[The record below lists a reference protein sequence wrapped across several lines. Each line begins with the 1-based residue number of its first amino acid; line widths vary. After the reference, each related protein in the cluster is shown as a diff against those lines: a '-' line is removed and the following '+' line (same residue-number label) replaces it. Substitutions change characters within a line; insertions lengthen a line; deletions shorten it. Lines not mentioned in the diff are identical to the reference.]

1 MGEAGSRPGSLP
13 ASAAG
18 ADDLLRA
25 VRRIGGALHTFGA
38 AFEPGWTGEL
48 RTELAWLLDL
58 LGREPGYRR
67 RSSRLLAALDSLSD
81 TGSESPGMLAGH
93 AGAPKAR
100 ALLERQLTL
109 ARTRTHTALLQELRT
124 ARLHALAD
132 RMTLLS
138 GEVPL
143 LDEVAG
149 RGGGALVQHA
159 AGALGALAA
168 AAERLPLARAAEP
181 YGGDGLHRLAVLP
194 AARSASPPTP
204 TRCWRRTTSPGTA
217 SGCWRSGPAT
227 RWRCAGCRPPSWTGW
242 TRCSTATGTPRTPP
256 PPPPPRPARRGSRR
270 RPRTCSVWCMLI
282 SDWRW
287 RRPGT
292 PSATSGRSS
301 RTTDGTN
308 GRPSDR
314 SAAPRCQSLP
324 RPAHRAVPARR
335 RARHA
340 GRRARLRADRAG
352 RRGVLWVPGGPK
364 KDGRGLKKPRIAV
377 IHRPKYDDWSLPKGK
392 LEPGEG
398 WQAAALRELRE
409 ETGMHC
415 VLGQELPAQHYL
427 VDG

>member
-1 MGEAGSRPGSLP
+1 MTDSPMTAPSAPSASAGEVLSGYLTTQAGAFLRALPQAVGEAGSRPGSLP

-194 AARSASPPTP
+194 AARSASPSDADALLAADDEPWHRVRVLAKRARYALEVCGVPTAELD
-204 TRCWRRTTSPGTA
+204 RLDAVLDRHRDASDAAATA
-217 SGCWRSGPAT
+217 STAARTPRITPAT
-227 RWRCAGCRPPSWTGW
+227 A
-242 TRCSTATGTPRTPP
+242 
-256 PPPPPRPARRGSRR
+256 
-270 RPRTCSVWCMLI
+270 
-282 SDWRW
+282 
-287 RRPGT
+287 
-292 PSATSGRSS
+292 
-301 RTTDGTN
+301 
-308 GRPSDR
+308 
-314 SAAPRCQSLP
+314 
-324 RPAHRAVPARR
+324 
-335 RARHA
+335 
-340 GRRARLRADRAG
+340 
-352 RRGVLWVPGGPK
+352 
-364 KDGRGLKKPRIAV
+364 
-377 IHRPKYDDWSLPKGK
+377 Y
-392 LEPGEG
+392 
-398 WQAAALRELRE
+398 
-409 ETGMHC
+409 
-415 VLGQELPAQHYL
+415 VLGVVHADQRLEVEAARYAFGHQWPKLPHHGWHEWAT
-427 VDG
+427 V